1 MRDYQ
6 DGTSGYDRTGWESE
20 YAGLQ
25 VIHYHKMKMDGN
37 YAQLDRVEEGANRS
51 NGVTQ
56 VSPLAQFFFHS
67 RYCYAR

>member
-6 DGTSGYDRTGWESE
+6 DGTSGYRTGWESE

-37 YAQLDRVEEGANRS
+37 YAQLDRVEEGARS
-51 NGVTQ
+51 NGGTQ
-56 VSPLAQFFFHS
+56 VWSLAQFFSIH
-67 RYCYAR
+67 AIIT

>member
-6 DGTSGYDRTGWESE
+6 DGTSGYRTGWESE

-37 YAQLDRVEEGANRS
+37 YAQLDRVEEGASRS
-51 NGVTQ
+51 NGGTQ
-56 VSPLAQFFFHS
+56 VRSLTQFFFFIH
-67 RYCYAR
+67 AIITQD